1 MPVERDLKID
11 SRLIKQLSDSAIKND
26 LVRAL
31 VELIT
36 NCDDSYKRLENAGR
50 QTGGIIEIEL
60 VRKKENSIIRI
71 LDQAEGFDSTTMD
84 ERIGGFAF
92 DTSGLTAGVD
102 VRGFFGRGLKEA
114 ILGLGRGSVQSIKD
128 DLLNECAL
136 NHDMKYSRK
145 DPIAIDKLAPNE
157 LKEIGVGKRGSVV
170 EIIIS
175 NNRVRIPHF
184 DNFVYTLERY
194 FSLRE
199 INSSNKRKLI
209 VVEKDEKKRVK
220 RGPDKIEYK
229 SPIGKEVLSRER
241 VSIDGFENAKFDISI
256 LKATEALSTDGYCRE
271 GGLLI
276 KSKSSIHDI
285 TLFTF
290 ENNPYAQK
298 IFGTISCH
306 YIDEL
311 LKQGEQ
317 IVSDRR
323 NGLDWD
329 HPFCRELKRNAEKY
343 IGVVVDQI
351 KKEEEATKKAIE
363 NERTRQRFKTAI
375 EKINLIAQKELEQS
389 GEGPKPGKGIPE
401 PKSPPNGFDF
411 VPEYYHIVAGK
422 RSTLTL
428 RAMVPFILTDK
439 DQVTIEA
446 DNDDVKV
453 ENKFMKIDEGS
464 ATKNIVTLNPR
475 ITGKRVGIEA
485 IITAKANNF
494 KAEALVKVVANIER
508 SNKHTDKVQK
518 GREGLISDIVFDET
532 LGPKVRHYFERET
545 KIVKISSKH
554 PSVEFYL
561 GPNGE
566 GQDELH
572 CQVLIAELVMDSI
585 CRELARK
592 KAESNQL
599 TILGE
604 TMDAINREHYNL
616 INQYAHLIH
625 QALVSSEAKRKA
637 NQL

>member
-36 NCDDSYKRLENAGR
+36 NCDDSYKRLENAGK

-128 DLLNECAL
+128 NLLNECAL

-145 DPIAIDKLAPNE
+145 DPIAIGKLAPNE

-241 VSIDGFENAKFDISI
+241 VSIDGFGNAKFDISI

-375 EKINLIAQKELEQS
+375 EKINLIAQKELGQS

-508 SNKHTDKVQK
+508 SNKHTDKVPK